1 MRILKFIGA
10 FLATF
15 LLIFLIAFGFNLD
28 ALYTLWNNQADI
40 QEGQEWV
47 QKTSS
52 LKGLTEYVAAQ
63 PERVSIASVAIS
75 NPDSSIMY
83 NQHTP
88 RTMGRLSVIFT
99 VIEYARQIEAGD
111 LNPND
116 QVPLE
121 EVNQFQLPYMDESDH
136 EDAIATLHDQ
146 DKISDDDSVALKNLV
161 QASIRFNDIA
171 IADYLLFKLGVQ
183 NIEKLYDDF
192 SLQETELPLPF
203 SGLYITLRPSKND
216 TSAQAHFDSLS
227 TLSIDHFRD
236 TVFKNAERLKN
247 DKAFRK
253 KMVDRFRETEGLG
266 IKFTLRRDAL
276 AFFPKTTAHDMS
288 KLMKKIQQE
297 QLISKTIS
305 QKVKSFLSWPLEN
318 EDGRLN
324 KDFKTYGALYDN
336 RMGMVNGIDYGK
348 SSYSEEPFAQAVFFD
363 ELQIAFWFHMS
374 SNLMHQDFEQR
385 LIWDP
390 ALREATVKAIRE
402 SNQSTNSSVQ

>member
-15 LLIFLIAFGFNLD
+15 LLIFLIVFGFNLD
-28 ALYTLWNNQADI
+28 ALYTLWDNQAGI

-63 PERVSIASVAIS
+63 PERVSIASIAIN
-75 NPDSSIMY
+75 NPDSSILY

-88 RTMGRLSVIFT
+88 RTMGRLSVLFT
-99 VIEYARQIEAGD
+99 AIEYTRGVEAGSLD
-111 LNPND
+111 PNE

-121 EVNQFQLPYMDESDH
+121 EVNHFQLPYMDESDH
-136 EDAIATLHDQ
+136 EGALATLRDQ
-146 DKISDDDSVALKNLV
+146 NKISDDDSIALKDLV

-171 IADYLLFKLGVQ
+171 IADYLLFKLGIQ
-183 NIEKLYDDF
+183 NIEKLYDDL

-203 SGLYITLRPSKND
+203 SGLYITLRPSEND

-227 TLSIDHFRD
+227 TLSMDDFRNI
-236 TVFKNAERLKN
+236 VFQNARRMKE
-247 DKAFRK
+247 DVTFRK
-253 KMVDRFRETEGLG
+253 EIVDRFRETDGLG
-266 IKFTLRRDAL
+266 IKFILQRDAL

-288 KLMKKIQQE
+288 RLMKRIQQE
-297 QLISKTIS
+297 QLISKAIS
-305 QKVKSFLSWPLEN
+305 QKVKSLLNWPLE
-318 EDGRLN
+318 DKGGRLN

-336 RMGMVNGIDYGK
+336 RMGMVNGIDYGR

-390 ALREATVKAIRE
+390 ALREATVNAIRKP
-402 SNQSTNSSVQ
+402 NQSTNSSAQ